1 MTGVPRLLQ
10 LPVPAASAGALTVA
24 ASDQANGGQRVK
36 AVTPV
41 TPVQRHQQR
50 PDGAE
55 TAHGREARRN
65 NPQRNDPQRNDPWSD
80 DLQAGGRGQRGNA
93 AAAHEVAS
101 GKLINF
107 SRLSSMPF
115 MVQVLGQQAAAGRVQ
130 ASAPQTSLTGHR
142 DAALLGS
149 DTYRRAG
156 GEPEF
161 LPASATFVRLA
172 V

>member
-1 MTGVPRLLQ
+1 MTGVPRLQQ

-24 ASDQANGGQRVK
+24 APDQANGGPRVK

-41 TPVQRHQQR
+41 TPTQRHQQR
-50 PDGAE
+50 PDGTE
-55 TAHGREARRN
+55 TAQSREARRN
-65 NPQRNDPQRNDPWSD
+65 DPQRSDPWNE
-80 DLQAGGRGQRGNA
+80 DLQADDFQAGRRGSTVAQEA
-93 AAAHEVAS
+93 AG

-115 MVQVLGQQAAAGRVQ
+115 MVQVLGQQGAAGRAQ

-161 LPASATFVRLA
+161 LPDAATFVRLA

>member
-1 MTGVPRLLQ
+1 MTGVPRLQQ

-24 ASDQANGGQRVK
+24 APDQANGGPRVK

-41 TPVQRHQQR
+41 TPTQRHQQR
-50 PDGAE
+50 PDGSE
-55 TAHGREARRN
+55 TAQGREARRN
-65 NPQRNDPQRNDPWSD
+65 DPQRSDPWSE
-80 DLQAGGRGQRGNA
+80 DLQADDFQAGRRSSVA
-93 AAAHEVAS
+93 TAREAAS

-115 MVQVLGQQAAAGRVQ
+115 MVQVLGQQAAAGRAQ

-161 LPASATFVRLA
+161 LPDSATFVRLA